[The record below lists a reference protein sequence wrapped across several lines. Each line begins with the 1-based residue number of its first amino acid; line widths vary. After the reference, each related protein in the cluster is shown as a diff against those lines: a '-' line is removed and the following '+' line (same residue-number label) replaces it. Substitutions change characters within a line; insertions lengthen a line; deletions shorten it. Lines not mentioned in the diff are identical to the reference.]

1 MAWLTTYNDTNKIL
15 DESTERTETI
25 TVVTAA
31 GLGGGVTVSE
41 RTVTEEKYRYVAMA
55 KDSAASAMTA
65 LLAATPSGTTRQVN
79 IRRQGP
85 ANGYDVCVSDIV
97 YGDWSEV

>member
-1 MAWLTTYNDTNKIL
+1 MAWLTTYTDTNKIL
-15 DESTERTETI
+15 DESAERTET
-25 TVVTAA
+25 VTF
-31 GLGGGVTVSE
+31 LGSGIAVVSE

-65 LLAATPSGTTRQVN
+65 LLAAAPAGTTRQVM

-97 YGDWSEV
+97 YGDWEEV

>member
-1 MAWLTTYNDTNKIL
+1 MAWLTTYTDANKVL
-15 DESTERTETI
+15 DEDSEKIEQI
-25 TVVTAA
+25 TF
-31 GLGGGVTVSE
+31 LGSGIAVVSE
-41 RTVTEEKYRYVAMA
+41 RTVTESKYRYVAMA

-65 LLAATPSGTTRQVN
+65 LLAATPSGTTRQVM

-97 YGDWSEV
+97 YGDWAEV

>member
-1 MAWLTTYNDTNKIL
+1 MAWLTTYDDTNKIL
-15 DESTERTETI
+15 DESTERTETVTFLGSGI
-25 TVVTAA
+25 AVVSA
-31 GLGGGVTVSE
+31 

-65 LLAATPSGTTRQVN
+65 LLAATPSGTTRQVM

-97 YGDWSEV
+97 YGAWAEV

>member
-1 MAWLTTYNDTNKIL
+1 MAWLTTYDDTNKIL
-15 DESTERTETI
+15 DEKTERTDI
-25 TVVTAA
+25 LTVVA
-31 GLGGGVTVSE
+31 GSFVVYS

-55 KDSAASAMTA
+55 KASAESGMTA

-85 ANGYDVCVSDIV
+85 SNGYDICVSDIV
-97 YGDWSEV
+97 YGDWAEV